1 MEKEDKRYAKQNQSA
16 SKHFKLHHFPAS
28 YFFRDSTDLSNKQCF
43 SVEREK
49 REEKKA
55 YMLRLK
61 ERYKQ
66 ELSEHSKRRQK
77 IQRKRTSSQACI
89 KNKNRAASSLK
100 PLSKPNLFKTHKSQ
114 TKCKLSLNL
123 SRPKQT

>member
-1 MEKEDKRYAKQNQSA
+1 MQANISNIV
-16 SKHFKLHHFPAS
+16 HHFPAS

-89 KNKNRAASSLK
+89 KNTNRAASSLK
-100 PLSKPNLFKTHKSQ
+100 PVSKPPNCLKLTFNLPS
-114 TKCKLSLNL
+114 
-123 SRPKQT
+123 